1 MKLVSNFKDYY
12 DYLIG
17 TYGIDPKAVYER
29 VCQTEMVIGK
39 KKIWQKSALYK
50 PKYLEPGARYSFD
63 MIGFCG
69 TIYCV
74 YSFDGKFYFGRDCDN
89 IPKSFDKYRANASG
103 WDFTN
108 SIFHLQQTDVNEY
121 TQCPVVVIRRSN
133 NYDEEYPFPSK
144 PWPWNDW
151 RASVLN
157 PKLSDFGF
165 PSIIPADECFMRI
178 TNFLL
183 REKEIKDNRT
193 DKEKIAS
200 KGFDVKTSFRNM

>member
-17 TYGIDPKAVYER
+17 TYGIDPKAVYHR
-29 VCQTEMVIGK
+29 VCETEI
-39 KKIWQKSALYK
+39 QKNGVLTLEKQGLYK
-50 PKYLEPGARYSFD
+50 PPHLIPGTRAATYT
-63 MIGFCG
+63 IAFCG

-74 YSFDGKFYFGRDCDN
+74 FWLEGKYYFGREAYEIRDVIDELYHSHYL
-89 IPKSFDKYRANASG
+89 KERAYAHE
-103 WDFTN
+103 
-108 SIFHLQQTDVNEY
+108 HLTKTILNDL
-121 TQCPVVVIRRSN
+121 TGCPVLLLRRRQSN
-133 NYDEEYPFPSK
+133 DPVDLWQDYWVK
-144 PWPWNDW
+144 
-151 RASVLN
+151 VKN

>member
-17 TYGIDPKAVYER
+17 TYGIDPKAVYHR
-29 VCQTEMVIGK
+29 VCETEI
-39 KKIWQKSALYK
+39 QKNDVLSYEKQGLYK
-50 PKYLEPGARYSFD
+50 PPHLIPGTRAATYT
-63 MIGFCG
+63 IAFCG

-74 YSFDGKFYFGRDCDN
+74 FWLEGKFYFGSDSYYVRDQIDELDYN
-89 IPKSFDKYRANASG
+89 REWRERAYRPH
-103 WDFTN
+103 
-108 SIFHLQQTDVNEY
+108 HLSKTTLNDHFG
-121 TQCPVVVIRRSN
+121 CPVLLLRRRKLTDTDDLRQD
-133 NYDEEYPFPSK
+133 YWVRVK
-144 PWPWNDW
+144 
-151 RASVLN
+151 N

>member
-17 TYGIDPKAVYER
+17 TYGIDPKAVYHR
-29 VCQTEMVIGK
+29 VCETEI
-39 KKIWQKSALYK
+39 QKNGVLSYEKQGLYK
-50 PKYLEPGARYSFD
+50 PPHLIPGTRAATYT
-63 MIGFCG
+63 IAFCG

-74 YSFDGKFYFGRDCDN
+74 FWLEGKFYFGKESCSVSDQINKLDCNRDWN
-89 IPKSFDKYRANASG
+89 QRAE
-103 WDFTN
+103 WYY
-108 SIFHLQQTDVNEY
+108 HLYDTTLNDL
-121 TQCPVVVIRRSN
+121 TGCPVLLLRRREFKDPIDFRQQFW
-133 NYDEEYPFPSK
+133 YK
-144 PWPWNDW
+144 
-151 RASVLN
+151 AKN